1 MDTTYYSFETR
12 KIKVS
17 GGTDLLT
24 IVPAAVAAPTS
35 PAGEVLDFDRCRR
48 KLETKAAWKGLAQA
62 VAEVKTPAVA
72 DNGEAEGDAAFLE
85 ERYAPVERV
94 SAPRRGRTARRE
106 SRARKALFAPW
117 VNKVR
122 KALRTPRVERA
133 GGWLELLSSVAVILV
148 CLCAG
153 WAFLALV

>member
-24 IVPAAVAAPTS
+24 IVPAAVAAPAS

-62 VAEVKTPAVA
+62 VAEVKTPAAVE
-72 DNGEAEGDAAFLE
+72 GGDAAYEAAADLE
-85 ERYAPVERV
+85 ERPAP
-94 SAPRRGRTARRE
+94 ARR
-106 SRARKALFAPW
+106 APE
-117 VNKVR
+117 KR
-122 KALRTPRVERA
+122 RTERA